1 MPRFDFGYD
10 LEMSPLSATNVTTP
24 ALSASEFERLARS
37 RLFQTPPALDAPKSP
52 GDDDLDGCAAS
63 FPADLQ
69 AAAVLVPVV
78 AGSVL
83 SVILTERTEH
93 LSSHAGQ
100 IAFPG
105 GRIESHDA
113 TPLEAALREAHE
125 EIALDPA
132 LVEPLGYL
140 EPYRTGT
147 GFIISP
153 AVALVRPGFKLTPNP
168 AEVADVFEVPLAFLM
183 SEANHRID
191 SRIWRGAE
199 RRFYAMPYGER
210 YIWGATAGIIRTL
223 YRRLFTA

>member
-1 MPRFDFGYD
+1 MSLAGRLREALAGDAAEPPLVGD
-10 LEMSPLSATNVTTP
+10 LPELRA
-24 ALSASEFERLARS
+24 
-37 RLFQTPPALDAPKSP
+37 K
-52 GDDDLDGCAAS
+52 
-63 FPADLQ
+63 ADI
-69 AAAVLVPVV
+69 AAAVLVALTDRPEP
-78 AGSVL
+78 G
-83 SVILTERTEH
+83 VILTVRREH
-93 LSSHAGQ
+93 LRTHAGQ

-105 GRIESHDA
+105 GRLDEGEDSVS
-113 TPLEAALREAHE
+113 AALREAHE

-132 LVEPLGYL
+132 FVEPLGYL
-140 EPYRTGT
+140 ETYRTGT